1 MTNWSADPCL
11 PHDARSH
18 KSSGNQKK
26 PAGQGSNPCAPTF
39 STPLTY
45 TSFGHSSRLIA
56 AFAARADAHDV
67 VDDDWF

>member
-18 KSSGNQKK
+18 KSSGIQKK

-39 STPLTY
+39 SRQTNDAPVQ
-45 TSFGHSSRLIA
+45 RLAEAVPALLSLIL
-56 AFAARADAHDV
+56 
-67 VDDDWF
+67 